1 VTITG
6 DIGIPLGGSTDYD
19 VELSSDSGG
28 GPVSAI
34 RGARVLS
41 VSGAEPIQLKIVTT
55 PGGGTATFADGTTT
69 TTITS
74 SQTVTVQGV
83 TPSSQAGDVQLV
95 AVPAADPGVLLAEVQ
110 ASAVS
115 VTISLK
121 SSGPPASDDGKG
133 TTFLQGAKALGP
145 GVDTEP
151 PVPGASK
158 SCAVGVELVGA
169 VTPSDYTGTVSLRRS
184 IVNGAYYQGSTACCG
199 SPATPGDDTSFA
211 AMMDSDPQSGGS
223 AGKVYDL
230 DAPGIAAPFSI
241 PQGQSAILRYR
252 TNFVEYAV
260 LGAASHELGAKSS
273 TKKAS
278 TKDFPFW
285 VAVSCTWDASGDNQV
300 LATDLSGNGDNSAG
314 TGTTNTTWNL
324 K

>member
-95 AVPAADPGVLLAEVQ
+95 AVPAADPGVLLAWQSVSTV
-110 ASAVS
+110 AVAITMRNSDPLSPGDSAAGFWNANYPNSIGPNRLGKMVIS
-115 VTISLK
+115 WCGIGTEFAGQVT
-121 SSGPPASDDGKG
+121 PANYKG
-133 TTFLQGAKALGP
+133 TVTLRRYN
-145 GVDTEP
+145 
-151 PVPGASK
+151 
-158 SCAVGVELVGA
+158 VGG
-169 VTPSDYTGTVSLRRS
+169 SDY
-184 IVNGAYYQGSTACCG
+184 YGSVFLKAIG
-199 SPATPGDDTSFA
+199 GNDDTSA
-211 AMMDSDPQSGGS
+211 GPLRDNDPQFPGANGN
-223 AGKVYDL
+223 VYDL
-230 DAPGIAAPFSI
+230 DAPGI
-241 PQGQSAILRYR
+241 SADSVYVYR
-252 TNFVEYAV
+252 MRDNFEEYAV
-260 LGAASHELGAKSS
+260 LGAVDGTSPADERQGKRRVSPV
-273 TKKAS
+273 
-278 TKDFPFW
+278 FPW
-285 VAVSCTWDASGDNQV
+285 WARVSCMGNTSNQLAFNNDFAGDNQV
-300 LATDLSGNGDNSAG
+300 GA
-314 TGTTNTTWNL
+314 GTTNTNYNFR
-324 K
+324 